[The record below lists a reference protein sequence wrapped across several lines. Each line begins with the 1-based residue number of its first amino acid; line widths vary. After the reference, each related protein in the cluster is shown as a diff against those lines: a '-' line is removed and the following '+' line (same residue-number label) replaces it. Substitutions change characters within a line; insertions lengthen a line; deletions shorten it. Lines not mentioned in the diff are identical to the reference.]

1 MNKKIVHG
9 HYVEGTSLG
18 NKKKT
23 DDVARLY
30 EDYPAKT
37 LKKKNKMQHY
47 NQTDKNLKR
56 FLTILE
62 YKRLQSFPD
71 NLELQGTSKSDMR
84 DQIGNAVPCKFA
96 EAIGR
101 TVILTYRLGKY
112 IPHED

>member
-1 MNKKIVHG
+1 LNKKIVHG
-9 HYVEGTSLG
+9 HFLEGTSLA

-23 DDVARLY
+23 GDIARLY

-37 LKKKNKMQHY
+37 LKKKNKMHHY
-47 NQTDKNLKR
+47 NQTDKNLNR

-71 NLELQGTSKSDMR
+71 NLELQGTISEMR

-96 EAIGR
+96 QAIGR
-101 TVILTYRLGKY
+101 TVREAYSSGKY
-112 IPHED
+112 IPRED